1 MNCQMESLISKQ
13 NKWYLYVL
21 LCADGTYYTGVTTDT
36 SRRLHEH
43 NYTQRG
49 AKYTRRRRPVNLIY
63 SASYANRSEAQK
75 AEYKFKK
82 LNKNQ
87 KEVIVNG
94 NRQQG

>member
-1 MNCQMESLISKQ
+1 MCNTAWL
-13 NKWYLYVL
+13 LYVL

>member
-1 MNCQMESLISKQ
+1 MED
-13 NKWYLYVL
+13 NWFLYVL

-43 NYTQRG
+43 NYSQRG
-49 AKYTRRRRPVNLIY
+49 AKYTCRRRPVKLIY

-82 LNKNQ
+82 LTRTQ
-87 KEVIVNG
+87 KQGVINEAG
-94 NRQQG
+94 

>member
-1 MNCQMESLISKQ
+1 MCNSNWL
-13 NKWYLYVL
+13 LYVL

-49 AKYTRRRRPVNLIY
+49 AKYTRPRRPVKLIY